1 MKKTYIIPAMVVV
14 PFIAT
19 QVIAGANSITK
30 IGGDSGLEI
39 GEGEIPDV
47 ADVKLYDSN
56 HDIWDDEW

>member
-1 MKKTYIIPAMVVV
+1 MVVV